1 MSMSL
6 YIFSD
11 RPAQSMAEWQA
22 AIDADGF
29 AAELYKPAVFSE
41 LRGFL
46 PVKLDGAGTGFEVD
60 HEDSAA
66 LISELAGEGWDVGR
80 QWTHALSFHWI
91 GDYRELIAAY
101 ATAGSYARVT
111 EGVVFD
117 CEEAKVH
124 QPMEVLEMARKM
136 AVDLKDELGPP
147 RYEWQDAQ

>member
-11 RPAQSMAEWQA
+11 RPAESMAEWQA

-29 AAELYKPAVFSE
+29 VAELYKPAVFSE
-41 LRGFL
+41 FNGFL

-60 HEDSAA
+60 HEDSPA
-66 LISELAGEGWDVGR
+66 LIRELADEGWEVGR
-80 QWTHALSFHWI
+80 QWTQALSFHWG

-101 ATAGSYARVT
+101 ATAGSYARIT

-117 CEEAKVH
+117 CQEAKVY
-124 QPMEVLEMARKM
+124 QPATVLEMARKM
-136 AVDLKDELGPP
+136 AFDLKDELGPP
-147 RYEWQDAQ
+147 RYEWQEAQ

>member
-6 YIFSD
+6 YMFSD
-11 RPAQSMAEWQA
+11 RPVQSMSEWQA
-22 AIDADGF
+22 AIIADGF
-29 AAELYKPAVFSE
+29 AAELYKPAVFAE
-41 LRGFL
+41 LSGFL

-60 HEDSAA
+60 HEDSPA
-66 LISELAGEGWDVGR
+66 LIAELAEEGLEVDR
-80 QWTHALSFHWI
+80 QWTHALSFHWG

-117 CEEAKVH
+117 CQEAKVY
-124 QPMEVLEMARKM
+124 QPAAVLEMARKM

>member
-11 RPAQSMAEWQA
+11 RPVQSMAEWQA

-29 AAELYKPAVFSE
+29 AAELYKPAKFEE
-41 LRGFL
+41 LDGFL
-46 PVKLDGAGTGFEVD
+46 PVKLDGVGTGFEVC
-60 HEDSAA
+60 HEDSPA
-66 LISELAGEGWDVGR
+66 LISELADEGWEVGR
-80 QWTHALSFHWI
+80 QWTQALSFHWG

-101 ATAGSYARVT
+101 ATAGSYARAT

-117 CEEAKVH
+117 CEEAKVYE
-124 QPMEVLEMARKM
+124 PAAVLEMARKM

>member
-11 RPAQSMAEWQA
+11 RPVQSMSEWQA

-29 AAELYKPAVFSE
+29 AAELYRPAVFSD

-46 PVKLDGAGTGFEVD
+46 PVKLDDAGTGFEVD
-60 HEDSAA
+60 HEDSPA
-66 LISELAGEGWDVGR
+66 LIAELADEGWEVGR
-80 QWTHALSFHWI
+80 PWTHALSFHWG

-101 ATAGSYARVT
+101 ATAGSYSRVT
-111 EGVVFD
+111 KGVVFD
-117 CEEAKVH
+117 CQEAKTY
-124 QPMEVLEMARKM
+124 QPAEVLEMARKM
-136 AVDLKDELGPP
+136 AIDFKNDLGPP

>member
-6 YIFSD
+6 HIFSD
-11 RPAQSMAEWQA
+11 RPVQSMTEWQA
-22 AIDADGF
+22 AINADGF
-29 AAELYKPAVFSE
+29 VAELHKPAKFDE
-41 LRGFL
+41 LNGFL
-46 PVKLDGAGTGFEVD
+46 PVRLDGAGTGFEVY
-60 HEDSAA
+60 HADSAE
-66 LISELAGEGWDVGR
+66 LIRDLADDGWEVGKP
-80 QWTHALSFHWI
+80 WTLALSFYWG

-101 ATAGSYARVT
+101 AAAASYARAT

-117 CEEAKVH
+117 CEEAKVY